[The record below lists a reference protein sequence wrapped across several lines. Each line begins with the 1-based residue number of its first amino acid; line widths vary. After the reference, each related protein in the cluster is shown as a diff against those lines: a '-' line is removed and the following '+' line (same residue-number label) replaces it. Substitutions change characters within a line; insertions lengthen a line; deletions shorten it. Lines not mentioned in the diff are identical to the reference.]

1 MYIYYIGFPLLLL
14 AAIID
19 ASVLVQI
26 RYLNGQPAL
35 LLMLV
40 ISWALLNDL
49 PESLPWAVMG
59 GIFADLLSVSLL
71 GPSSLALVIAV
82 VIVSAIFGQ
91 ISRRNLVIPPLS
103 IALATMVYQSVWLVL
118 VILTTGRSIPIPG
131 AVVNWMLPSVVFN
144 FLGILIVFRIMGTL
158 AEFFRAPAAAL

>member
-71 GPSSLALVIAV
+71 GTSSLALVMAV
-82 VIVSAIFGQ
+82 V
-91 ISRRNLVIPPLS
+91 
-103 IALATMVYQSVWLVL
+103 
-118 VILTTGRSIPIPG
+118 
-131 AVVNWMLPSVVFN
+131 
-144 FLGILIVFRIMGTL
+144 
-158 AEFFRAPAAAL
+158 